1 MTTLSNSERLV
12 KQEVLR
18 ELIVEMGAALY
29 RYFDDK
35 GINENDTS
43 NPLVLLQMELRDEP
57 DKLLLAKDEDI
68 VRMDGYINYLYQFLK
83 KIGVV

>member
-12 KQEVLR
+12 KQEGLR

>member
-1 MTTLSNSERLV
+1 MTTLSTNERLV

-18 ELIVEMGAALY
+18 ELIIEMGAALY
-29 RYFDDK
+29 RYFDDNE
-35 GINENDTS
+35 IDENDIS

>member
-18 ELIVEMGAALY
+18 EMIVTMLASLY
-29 RYFDDK
+29 HYFNK
-35 GINENDTS
+35 NGINEEDTS
-43 NPLVLLQMELRDEP
+43 NPLVVIREELRDEM

-68 VRMDGYINYLYQFLK
+68 IRMDGYITYIYKILK
-83 KIGVV
+83 KLGVV

>member
-1 MTTLSNSERLV
+1 MTTLSTNERLV

-18 ELIVEMGAALY
+18 ELIIEMGAALY
-29 RYFDDK
+29 RYFDDNE
-35 GINENDTS
+35 IDENDTS

>member
-18 ELIVEMGAALY
+18 EMIVTMLASLY
-29 RYFDDK
+29 HYFNK
-35 GINENDTS
+35 NGINEEDTS

-68 VRMDGYINYLYQFLK
+68 VRMDGYINFLYQFLK